1 MRRFH
6 LFLPAL
12 ALAVSACAEGLGNSM
27 LAWPAPRPTP
37 SPAEL
42 VEQLRLELIPA
53 VDSPTGYGPS
63 FDRAG
68 YAELL
73 DWNQSIRPME
83 AWADDYEAL
92 DVTLPC
98 CKAAHANRDETRN
111 CGCGHHA
118 ALFGASKGLLQRGYS
133 LAQTQAELD
142 RWKAFFFPKERL
154 TAELKRRALTDPAFE
169 QAIQSLQEQGLC

>member
-1 MRRFH
+1 MRRTH
-6 LFLPAL
+6 LLLAALTL
-12 ALAVSACAEGLGNSM
+12 ALSACAEGLGSGI
-27 LAWPAPRPTP
+27 LAWPTPRPTP
-37 SPAEL
+37 SPAEI
-42 VEQLRLELIPA
+42 VEQLRVELIPA

-73 DWNQSIRPME
+73 DWNQSIAPME
-83 AWADDYEAL
+83 MWADEYEAL

-98 CKAAHANRDETRN
+98 CRAAHANRDETRN

-118 ALFGASKGLLQRGYS
+118 ALFGASKGLLQRGYT
-133 LAQTQAELD
+133 LAQAQTEID

-154 TAELKRRALTDPAFE
+154 TAELQLRALTDPAYE